1 MNDKHKWMGFFGAL
15 TGLLLAGTLGFAQQ
29 TPTLSLSGSKSS
41 GDPTLSLPGP
51 DSGSGNASV
60 GGREAPSGSSPID
73 CSTILEN
80 LASSAGTAL
89 SGLSGLQQD
98 QASYKQAKARVSQAR
113 AAYGAAYA
121 QCLQEGPGGKDCAVA
136 NAEEQKVHQAESEE
150 AAAKARLKSDNNMAG
165 NKTGRLSQSAAAFNY
180 CLNPGGTLG
189 GGGGQQGYGSY
200 GAGGQSGN
208 SSQDQQQQADQARQ
222 QYLAETAY
230 NAALGKAMAGQGSQN
245 SVSLGKG
252 GYLNV
257 YTVNGKPDFSSITIF
272 YRGSQSNPDLTTSY
286 TTWSQMSD
294 QQRQQI
300 EGFLKYT
307 AVEPTSGPPIP
318 LNQLNSLAAS
328 ILGDGQGVT
337 ALPPYPYPGAS
348 GGQSNSAPA
357 IVGVN
362 AACGNSGQ
370 GSSVNLYGGTPLPDR
385 GGPIGQGDS
394 NSASNSSPNYILP
407 NGLPVITVGAPG
419 SWVPIGGGME
429 KWVPQN
435 PDDPLNS
442 VYKSGTMISLGSGND
457 AWVPANG
464 GAPPQGLVSN
474 LGGAIQ
480 PSQLPALMQ
489 MYATGAVPGSN

>member
-1 MNDKHKWMGFFGAL
+1 MNDKHKWMGFSGAL
-15 TGLLLAGTLGFAQQ
+15 TGFLLVGTLGFAQQ
-29 TPTLSLSGSKSS
+29 TPTLSLPGS
-41 GDPTLSLPGP
+41 
-51 DSGSGNASV
+51 DSGSG
-60 GGREAPSGSSPID
+60 GAPANGLKSPPVHPPID

-98 QASYKQAKARVSQAR
+98 QASYKQAKARVSQTR

-136 NAEEQKVHQAESEE
+136 NADEQMVHQAESEE
-150 AAAKARLKSDNNMAG
+150 AAAKARLKSDSNAAG

-200 GAGGQSGN
+200 GAGSQNGN

-230 NAALGKAMAGQGSQN
+230 NAALGKAMAGEGTQN

-328 ILGDGQGVT
+328 ILGDGQGAT
-337 ALPPYPYPGAS
+337 ALPPNPYAS
-348 GGQSNSAPA
+348 PSPQSGSALA
-357 IVGVN
+357 IVSPN
-362 AACGNSGQ
+362 AAGGNSGQ
-370 GSSVNLYGGTPLPDR
+370 GSSVNLNGGTPLPDR
-385 GGPIGQGDS
+385 GGPIGQG
-394 NSASNSSPNYILP
+394 NSNSSPNYILP